1 MLYRKIKL
9 STFGLYLKAVSKLW
23 LVPLLTVNV
32 LVPVISAVL
41 YKNGGAGAESD
52 IVTVM
57 YFLLPISTVWTS
69 IFVSEFFFSDRTR
82 DVLFFYGRKK
92 RFAVSQLFFL
102 LPLVNVAAVTL
113 LHFRCLSYS
122 VSMAVNLLC
131 IGVLFYGIAMLI
143 LRLSGSAT
151 MAVLALLLYELLNEF
166 AMSDA
171 FVFYKVYGSLTVEI
185 FLRALCAAA
194 GDRPGVY
201 PFGLYHQRPR
211 RARRRL
217 KSKSKRTAVPVHCG
231 FFCLD
236 KVLKYCYHLYIEYL
250 CNNGKETAMKISKE
264 LSTGTL
270 PMLVLS
276 VLGERGLVR
285 LPDHQDPGGPQ
296 RQCLFAERGHFVSHF
311 ARAGAGGLPGELLG
325 RVHRTQ
331 EKILPHYKERAQ
343 AAGEQ
348 KGGVHRFLRHG
359 TESIVICIK
368 GNGKENEERRL
379 CQKGHGTD
387 L

>member
-23 LVPLLTVNV
+23 LGPLLTVNV

-82 DVLFFYGRKK
+82 DVLFFYSRKK

-102 LPLVNVAAVTL
+102 LPLANVAAVTL

-171 FVFYKVYGSLTVEI
+171 FVFYKVYGPLTVEI
-185 FLRALCAAA
+185 FCVRYVPLLVIALVCILLAFTANGHAGRAA
-194 GDRPGVY
+194 D
-201 PFGLYHQRPR
+201 
-211 RARRRL
+211 
-217 KSKSKRTAVPVHCG
+217 
-231 FFCLD
+231 
-236 KVLKYCYHLYIEYL
+236 
-250 CNNGKETAMKISKE
+250 
-264 LSTGTL
+264 
-270 PMLVLS
+270 
-276 VLGERGLVR
+276 
-285 LPDHQDPGGPQ
+285 
-296 RQCLFAERGHFVSHF
+296 
-311 ARAGAGGLPGELLG
+311 
-325 RVHRTQ
+325 
-331 EKILPHYKERAQ
+331 
-343 AAGEQ
+343 
-348 KGGVHRFLRHG
+348 
-359 TESIVICIK
+359 
-368 GNGKENEERRL
+368 
-379 CQKGHGTD
+379 
-387 L
+387 

>member
-52 IVTVM
+52 IVMVM

-82 DVLFFYGRKK
+82 DVLFFYSRKK

-102 LPLVNVAAVTL
+102 LPLANVAAVTL

-185 FLRALCAAA
+185 FCVRYVPLLVIALVCILLAFTTNGHAGRAA
-194 GDRPGVY
+194 D
-201 PFGLYHQRPR
+201 
-211 RARRRL
+211 
-217 KSKSKRTAVPVHCG
+217 
-231 FFCLD
+231 
-236 KVLKYCYHLYIEYL
+236 
-250 CNNGKETAMKISKE
+250 
-264 LSTGTL
+264 
-270 PMLVLS
+270 
-276 VLGERGLVR
+276 
-285 LPDHQDPGGPQ
+285 
-296 RQCLFAERGHFVSHF
+296 
-311 ARAGAGGLPGELLG
+311 
-325 RVHRTQ
+325 
-331 EKILPHYKERAQ
+331 
-343 AAGEQ
+343 
-348 KGGVHRFLRHG
+348 
-359 TESIVICIK
+359 
-368 GNGKENEERRL
+368 
-379 CQKGHGTD
+379 
-387 L
+387 

>member
-41 YKNGGAGAESD
+41 YKNGGAGAETD

-82 DVLFFYGRKK
+82 DVLFFYSRKK

-102 LPLVNVAAVTL
+102 LPLVNVAVVTL

-185 FLRALCAAA
+185 FCVRYVPLLVIALACILLAFTTNGHAGRAA
-194 GDRPGVY
+194 D
-201 PFGLYHQRPR
+201 
-211 RARRRL
+211 
-217 KSKSKRTAVPVHCG
+217 
-231 FFCLD
+231 
-236 KVLKYCYHLYIEYL
+236 
-250 CNNGKETAMKISKE
+250 
-264 LSTGTL
+264 
-270 PMLVLS
+270 
-276 VLGERGLVR
+276 
-285 LPDHQDPGGPQ
+285 
-296 RQCLFAERGHFVSHF
+296 
-311 ARAGAGGLPGELLG
+311 
-325 RVHRTQ
+325 
-331 EKILPHYKERAQ
+331 
-343 AAGEQ
+343 
-348 KGGVHRFLRHG
+348 
-359 TESIVICIK
+359 
-368 GNGKENEERRL
+368 
-379 CQKGHGTD
+379 
-387 L
+387 

>member
-82 DVLFFYGRKK
+82 DVLFFYSRKK

-185 FLRALCAAA
+185 FCVRYVPLLVIALVCIILAFTAN
-194 GDRPGVY
+194 GHSR
-201 PFGLYHQRPR
+201 
-211 RARRRL
+211 
-217 KSKSKRTAVPVHCG
+217 RTA
-231 FFCLD
+231 D
-236 KVLKYCYHLYIEYL
+236 
-250 CNNGKETAMKISKE
+250 
-264 LSTGTL
+264 
-270 PMLVLS
+270 
-276 VLGERGLVR
+276 
-285 LPDHQDPGGPQ
+285 
-296 RQCLFAERGHFVSHF
+296 
-311 ARAGAGGLPGELLG
+311 
-325 RVHRTQ
+325 
-331 EKILPHYKERAQ
+331 
-343 AAGEQ
+343 
-348 KGGVHRFLRHG
+348 
-359 TESIVICIK
+359 
-368 GNGKENEERRL
+368 
-379 CQKGHGTD
+379 
-387 L
+387 

>member
-23 LVPLLTVNV
+23 LVPLLTINV

-82 DVLFFYGRKK
+82 DVLFFYSRKK

-102 LPLVNVAAVTL
+102 LPLANVAAVTL

-185 FLRALCAAA
+185 FCVRYVPLLVIALVCILLAFTANGHAGRAA
-194 GDRPGVY
+194 D
-201 PFGLYHQRPR
+201 
-211 RARRRL
+211 
-217 KSKSKRTAVPVHCG
+217 
-231 FFCLD
+231 
-236 KVLKYCYHLYIEYL
+236 
-250 CNNGKETAMKISKE
+250 
-264 LSTGTL
+264 
-270 PMLVLS
+270 
-276 VLGERGLVR
+276 
-285 LPDHQDPGGPQ
+285 
-296 RQCLFAERGHFVSHF
+296 
-311 ARAGAGGLPGELLG
+311 
-325 RVHRTQ
+325 
-331 EKILPHYKERAQ
+331 
-343 AAGEQ
+343 
-348 KGGVHRFLRHG
+348 
-359 TESIVICIK
+359 
-368 GNGKENEERRL
+368 
-379 CQKGHGTD
+379 
-387 L
+387 

>member
-41 YKNGGAGAESD
+41 YKNGGAGAETD

-82 DVLFFYGRKK
+82 DVLFFYSRKK
-92 RFAVSQLFFL
+92 RFAVSLLFFL
-102 LPLVNVAAVTL
+102 LPLANVAVVTL

-185 FLRALCAAA
+185 FCVRYVPLLVIDLVCILLAFTANGHAGRAA
-194 GDRPGVY
+194 D
-201 PFGLYHQRPR
+201 
-211 RARRRL
+211 
-217 KSKSKRTAVPVHCG
+217 
-231 FFCLD
+231 
-236 KVLKYCYHLYIEYL
+236 
-250 CNNGKETAMKISKE
+250 
-264 LSTGTL
+264 
-270 PMLVLS
+270 
-276 VLGERGLVR
+276 
-285 LPDHQDPGGPQ
+285 
-296 RQCLFAERGHFVSHF
+296 
-311 ARAGAGGLPGELLG
+311 
-325 RVHRTQ
+325 
-331 EKILPHYKERAQ
+331 
-343 AAGEQ
+343 
-348 KGGVHRFLRHG
+348 
-359 TESIVICIK
+359 
-368 GNGKENEERRL
+368 
-379 CQKGHGTD
+379 
-387 L
+387 

>member
-82 DVLFFYGRKK
+82 DVLFFYSRKK

-102 LPLVNVAAVTL
+102 LPLANVAAVTL

-185 FLRALCAAA
+185 FCVRYVPLLVIALVCIILAFTTNGHAWRAA
-194 GDRPGVY
+194 D
-201 PFGLYHQRPR
+201 
-211 RARRRL
+211 
-217 KSKSKRTAVPVHCG
+217 
-231 FFCLD
+231 
-236 KVLKYCYHLYIEYL
+236 
-250 CNNGKETAMKISKE
+250 
-264 LSTGTL
+264 
-270 PMLVLS
+270 
-276 VLGERGLVR
+276 
-285 LPDHQDPGGPQ
+285 
-296 RQCLFAERGHFVSHF
+296 
-311 ARAGAGGLPGELLG
+311 
-325 RVHRTQ
+325 
-331 EKILPHYKERAQ
+331 
-343 AAGEQ
+343 
-348 KGGVHRFLRHG
+348 
-359 TESIVICIK
+359 
-368 GNGKENEERRL
+368 
-379 CQKGHGTD
+379 
-387 L
+387 

>member
-82 DVLFFYGRKK
+82 DVLFFYSRKK

-171 FVFYKVYGSLTVEI
+171 FVFYKVYGSLTVGI
-185 FLRALCAAA
+185 FCVRYVPLLVIALVCILLAFTANGHAGRAA
-194 GDRPGVY
+194 D
-201 PFGLYHQRPR
+201 
-211 RARRRL
+211 
-217 KSKSKRTAVPVHCG
+217 
-231 FFCLD
+231 
-236 KVLKYCYHLYIEYL
+236 
-250 CNNGKETAMKISKE
+250 
-264 LSTGTL
+264 
-270 PMLVLS
+270 
-276 VLGERGLVR
+276 
-285 LPDHQDPGGPQ
+285 
-296 RQCLFAERGHFVSHF
+296 
-311 ARAGAGGLPGELLG
+311 
-325 RVHRTQ
+325 
-331 EKILPHYKERAQ
+331 
-343 AAGEQ
+343 
-348 KGGVHRFLRHG
+348 
-359 TESIVICIK
+359 
-368 GNGKENEERRL
+368 
-379 CQKGHGTD
+379 
-387 L
+387 

>member
-23 LVPLLTVNV
+23 LVPLLTANV

-82 DVLFFYGRKK
+82 DVLFFYSRKK

-102 LPLVNVAAVTL
+102 LPLANVAAVTL

-185 FLRALCAAA
+185 FCVRYVPLLVIALVCIILAFTTNGHAGRAA
-194 GDRPGVY
+194 D
-201 PFGLYHQRPR
+201 
-211 RARRRL
+211 
-217 KSKSKRTAVPVHCG
+217 
-231 FFCLD
+231 
-236 KVLKYCYHLYIEYL
+236 
-250 CNNGKETAMKISKE
+250 
-264 LSTGTL
+264 
-270 PMLVLS
+270 
-276 VLGERGLVR
+276 
-285 LPDHQDPGGPQ
+285 
-296 RQCLFAERGHFVSHF
+296 
-311 ARAGAGGLPGELLG
+311 
-325 RVHRTQ
+325 
-331 EKILPHYKERAQ
+331 
-343 AAGEQ
+343 
-348 KGGVHRFLRHG
+348 
-359 TESIVICIK
+359 
-368 GNGKENEERRL
+368 
-379 CQKGHGTD
+379 
-387 L
+387 

>member
-9 STFGLYLKAVSKLW
+9 STFGLYLKAVSELW

-82 DVLFFYGRKK
+82 DVLFFYSRKK

-102 LPLVNVAAVTL
+102 LPLANVAAVTL

-185 FLRALCAAA
+185 FCVRYVPLLVIALVCILLAFTTNGHAGRAA
-194 GDRPGVY
+194 D
-201 PFGLYHQRPR
+201 
-211 RARRRL
+211 
-217 KSKSKRTAVPVHCG
+217 
-231 FFCLD
+231 
-236 KVLKYCYHLYIEYL
+236 
-250 CNNGKETAMKISKE
+250 
-264 LSTGTL
+264 
-270 PMLVLS
+270 
-276 VLGERGLVR
+276 
-285 LPDHQDPGGPQ
+285 
-296 RQCLFAERGHFVSHF
+296 
-311 ARAGAGGLPGELLG
+311 
-325 RVHRTQ
+325 
-331 EKILPHYKERAQ
+331 
-343 AAGEQ
+343 
-348 KGGVHRFLRHG
+348 
-359 TESIVICIK
+359 
-368 GNGKENEERRL
+368 
-379 CQKGHGTD
+379 
-387 L
+387 

>member
-23 LVPLLTVNV
+23 LVPLLTINV

-41 YKNGGAGAESD
+41 YKNGGAGAETD

-82 DVLFFYGRKK
+82 DVLFFYSRKK

-102 LPLVNVAAVTL
+102 LPLANVAAVTL

-185 FLRALCAAA
+185 FCVRYVPLLVIALVCILLAFTTNGHAGRAA
-194 GDRPGVY
+194 D
-201 PFGLYHQRPR
+201 
-211 RARRRL
+211 
-217 KSKSKRTAVPVHCG
+217 
-231 FFCLD
+231 
-236 KVLKYCYHLYIEYL
+236 
-250 CNNGKETAMKISKE
+250 
-264 LSTGTL
+264 
-270 PMLVLS
+270 
-276 VLGERGLVR
+276 
-285 LPDHQDPGGPQ
+285 
-296 RQCLFAERGHFVSHF
+296 
-311 ARAGAGGLPGELLG
+311 
-325 RVHRTQ
+325 
-331 EKILPHYKERAQ
+331 
-343 AAGEQ
+343 
-348 KGGVHRFLRHG
+348 
-359 TESIVICIK
+359 
-368 GNGKENEERRL
+368 
-379 CQKGHGTD
+379 
-387 L
+387 

>member
-82 DVLFFYGRKK
+82 DVLFFYSRKK

-185 FLRALCAAA
+185 FCVRYVPLLVIALVCILLACTTNGHAGRAA
-194 GDRPGVY
+194 D
-201 PFGLYHQRPR
+201 
-211 RARRRL
+211 
-217 KSKSKRTAVPVHCG
+217 
-231 FFCLD
+231 
-236 KVLKYCYHLYIEYL
+236 
-250 CNNGKETAMKISKE
+250 
-264 LSTGTL
+264 
-270 PMLVLS
+270 
-276 VLGERGLVR
+276 
-285 LPDHQDPGGPQ
+285 
-296 RQCLFAERGHFVSHF
+296 
-311 ARAGAGGLPGELLG
+311 
-325 RVHRTQ
+325 
-331 EKILPHYKERAQ
+331 
-343 AAGEQ
+343 
-348 KGGVHRFLRHG
+348 
-359 TESIVICIK
+359 
-368 GNGKENEERRL
+368 
-379 CQKGHGTD
+379 
-387 L
+387 

>member
-82 DVLFFYGRKK
+82 DVLFFYSRKK

-102 LPLVNVAAVTL
+102 LPLVKVAAVTL

-185 FLRALCAAA
+185 FCVRYVPLLVIALVCIILAFTTNGHAGRAA
-194 GDRPGVY
+194 D
-201 PFGLYHQRPR
+201 
-211 RARRRL
+211 
-217 KSKSKRTAVPVHCG
+217 
-231 FFCLD
+231 
-236 KVLKYCYHLYIEYL
+236 
-250 CNNGKETAMKISKE
+250 
-264 LSTGTL
+264 
-270 PMLVLS
+270 
-276 VLGERGLVR
+276 
-285 LPDHQDPGGPQ
+285 
-296 RQCLFAERGHFVSHF
+296 
-311 ARAGAGGLPGELLG
+311 
-325 RVHRTQ
+325 
-331 EKILPHYKERAQ
+331 
-343 AAGEQ
+343 
-348 KGGVHRFLRHG
+348 
-359 TESIVICIK
+359 
-368 GNGKENEERRL
+368 
-379 CQKGHGTD
+379 
-387 L
+387 

>member
-82 DVLFFYGRKK
+82 DVLFFYSRKK

-185 FLRALCAAA
+185 FCVRYVPLLVIALVCILLAFTANGHAGRAA
-194 GDRPGVY
+194 D
-201 PFGLYHQRPR
+201 
-211 RARRRL
+211 
-217 KSKSKRTAVPVHCG
+217 
-231 FFCLD
+231 
-236 KVLKYCYHLYIEYL
+236 
-250 CNNGKETAMKISKE
+250 
-264 LSTGTL
+264 
-270 PMLVLS
+270 
-276 VLGERGLVR
+276 
-285 LPDHQDPGGPQ
+285 
-296 RQCLFAERGHFVSHF
+296 
-311 ARAGAGGLPGELLG
+311 
-325 RVHRTQ
+325 
-331 EKILPHYKERAQ
+331 
-343 AAGEQ
+343 
-348 KGGVHRFLRHG
+348 
-359 TESIVICIK
+359 
-368 GNGKENEERRL
+368 
-379 CQKGHGTD
+379 
-387 L
+387 

>member
-82 DVLFFYGRKK
+82 DVLFFYSRKK

-102 LPLVNVAAVTL
+102 LPLVNVAVVTL

-185 FLRALCAAA
+185 FCVRYVPLLVIALVCILLAFTANGHTGRAA
-194 GDRPGVY
+194 
-201 PFGLYHQRPR
+201 
-211 RARRRL
+211 
-217 KSKSKRTAVPVHCG
+217 
-231 FFCLD
+231 
-236 KVLKYCYHLYIEYL
+236 
-250 CNNGKETAMKISKE
+250 N
-264 LSTGTL
+264 
-270 PMLVLS
+270 
-276 VLGERGLVR
+276 
-285 LPDHQDPGGPQ
+285 
-296 RQCLFAERGHFVSHF
+296 
-311 ARAGAGGLPGELLG
+311 
-325 RVHRTQ
+325 
-331 EKILPHYKERAQ
+331 
-343 AAGEQ
+343 
-348 KGGVHRFLRHG
+348 
-359 TESIVICIK
+359 
-368 GNGKENEERRL
+368 
-379 CQKGHGTD
+379 
-387 L
+387 

>member
-82 DVLFFYGRKK
+82 DVLFFYSRKK
-92 RFAVSQLFFL
+92 RFAVSLLFFL
-102 LPLVNVAAVTL
+102 LPLANVAVVTL

-171 FVFYKVYGSLTVEI
+171 FVFYKVYGPLTVEI
-185 FLRALCAAA
+185 FCVRYVPLLVIALVCILLAFTANGHAGRAA
-194 GDRPGVY
+194 D
-201 PFGLYHQRPR
+201 
-211 RARRRL
+211 
-217 KSKSKRTAVPVHCG
+217 
-231 FFCLD
+231 
-236 KVLKYCYHLYIEYL
+236 
-250 CNNGKETAMKISKE
+250 
-264 LSTGTL
+264 
-270 PMLVLS
+270 
-276 VLGERGLVR
+276 
-285 LPDHQDPGGPQ
+285 
-296 RQCLFAERGHFVSHF
+296 
-311 ARAGAGGLPGELLG
+311 
-325 RVHRTQ
+325 
-331 EKILPHYKERAQ
+331 
-343 AAGEQ
+343 
-348 KGGVHRFLRHG
+348 
-359 TESIVICIK
+359 
-368 GNGKENEERRL
+368 
-379 CQKGHGTD
+379 
-387 L
+387 

>member
-41 YKNGGAGAESD
+41 YKNGGAGAETD

-82 DVLFFYGRKK
+82 DVLFFYSRKK

-102 LPLVNVAAVTL
+102 LPLANVAAVTL

-185 FLRALCAAA
+185 FCVRYVPLLVIALVCILLAFTANGHTGRAA
-194 GDRPGVY
+194 
-201 PFGLYHQRPR
+201 
-211 RARRRL
+211 
-217 KSKSKRTAVPVHCG
+217 
-231 FFCLD
+231 
-236 KVLKYCYHLYIEYL
+236 
-250 CNNGKETAMKISKE
+250 N
-264 LSTGTL
+264 
-270 PMLVLS
+270 
-276 VLGERGLVR
+276 
-285 LPDHQDPGGPQ
+285 
-296 RQCLFAERGHFVSHF
+296 
-311 ARAGAGGLPGELLG
+311 
-325 RVHRTQ
+325 
-331 EKILPHYKERAQ
+331 
-343 AAGEQ
+343 
-348 KGGVHRFLRHG
+348 
-359 TESIVICIK
+359 
-368 GNGKENEERRL
+368 
-379 CQKGHGTD
+379 
-387 L
+387 

>member
-23 LVPLLTVNV
+23 LVPLLTVN
-32 LVPVISAVL
+32 VPVISAVL

-82 DVLFFYGRKK
+82 DVLFFYSRKK

-102 LPLVNVAAVTL
+102 LPLANVAAVTL

-185 FLRALCAAA
+185 FCVRYVPLLVIALVCILLAFTTNGHAGRAA
-194 GDRPGVY
+194 D
-201 PFGLYHQRPR
+201 
-211 RARRRL
+211 
-217 KSKSKRTAVPVHCG
+217 
-231 FFCLD
+231 
-236 KVLKYCYHLYIEYL
+236 
-250 CNNGKETAMKISKE
+250 
-264 LSTGTL
+264 
-270 PMLVLS
+270 
-276 VLGERGLVR
+276 
-285 LPDHQDPGGPQ
+285 
-296 RQCLFAERGHFVSHF
+296 
-311 ARAGAGGLPGELLG
+311 
-325 RVHRTQ
+325 
-331 EKILPHYKERAQ
+331 
-343 AAGEQ
+343 
-348 KGGVHRFLRHG
+348 
-359 TESIVICIK
+359 
-368 GNGKENEERRL
+368 
-379 CQKGHGTD
+379 
-387 L
+387 

>member
-32 LVPVISAVL
+32 LVPGISAVL

-82 DVLFFYGRKK
+82 DVLFFYSRKK

-185 FLRALCAAA
+185 FCVRYVPLLVIALVCILLAFTANGHAGRAA
-194 GDRPGVY
+194 D
-201 PFGLYHQRPR
+201 
-211 RARRRL
+211 
-217 KSKSKRTAVPVHCG
+217 
-231 FFCLD
+231 
-236 KVLKYCYHLYIEYL
+236 
-250 CNNGKETAMKISKE
+250 
-264 LSTGTL
+264 
-270 PMLVLS
+270 
-276 VLGERGLVR
+276 
-285 LPDHQDPGGPQ
+285 
-296 RQCLFAERGHFVSHF
+296 
-311 ARAGAGGLPGELLG
+311 
-325 RVHRTQ
+325 
-331 EKILPHYKERAQ
+331 
-343 AAGEQ
+343 
-348 KGGVHRFLRHG
+348 
-359 TESIVICIK
+359 
-368 GNGKENEERRL
+368 
-379 CQKGHGTD
+379 
-387 L
+387 

>member
-41 YKNGGAGAESD
+41 YKNGGTGAESD

-82 DVLFFYGRKK
+82 DVLFFYSRKK

-102 LPLVNVAAVTL
+102 LPLANVAAVTL

-185 FLRALCAAA
+185 FCVRYVPLLVIALVCILLAFTTNGHAGRAA
-194 GDRPGVY
+194 D
-201 PFGLYHQRPR
+201 
-211 RARRRL
+211 
-217 KSKSKRTAVPVHCG
+217 
-231 FFCLD
+231 
-236 KVLKYCYHLYIEYL
+236 
-250 CNNGKETAMKISKE
+250 
-264 LSTGTL
+264 
-270 PMLVLS
+270 
-276 VLGERGLVR
+276 
-285 LPDHQDPGGPQ
+285 
-296 RQCLFAERGHFVSHF
+296 
-311 ARAGAGGLPGELLG
+311 
-325 RVHRTQ
+325 
-331 EKILPHYKERAQ
+331 
-343 AAGEQ
+343 
-348 KGGVHRFLRHG
+348 
-359 TESIVICIK
+359 
-368 GNGKENEERRL
+368 
-379 CQKGHGTD
+379 
-387 L
+387 

>member
-82 DVLFFYGRKK
+82 DVLFFYSRKK

-102 LPLVNVAAVTL
+102 LPLVNVAVVTL

-185 FLRALCAAA
+185 FCVRYVPLLVIALACILLAFTTNGHAGRAA
-194 GDRPGVY
+194 D
-201 PFGLYHQRPR
+201 
-211 RARRRL
+211 
-217 KSKSKRTAVPVHCG
+217 
-231 FFCLD
+231 
-236 KVLKYCYHLYIEYL
+236 
-250 CNNGKETAMKISKE
+250 
-264 LSTGTL
+264 
-270 PMLVLS
+270 
-276 VLGERGLVR
+276 
-285 LPDHQDPGGPQ
+285 
-296 RQCLFAERGHFVSHF
+296 
-311 ARAGAGGLPGELLG
+311 
-325 RVHRTQ
+325 
-331 EKILPHYKERAQ
+331 
-343 AAGEQ
+343 
-348 KGGVHRFLRHG
+348 
-359 TESIVICIK
+359 
-368 GNGKENEERRL
+368 
-379 CQKGHGTD
+379 
-387 L
+387 

>member
-82 DVLFFYGRKK
+82 DVLFFYSRKK

-102 LPLVNVAAVTL
+102 LPLVNVAVVTL

-185 FLRALCAAA
+185 FCVRYVPLLVIALVCILLAFTANGHAGRAA
-194 GDRPGVY
+194 
-201 PFGLYHQRPR
+201 
-211 RARRRL
+211 
-217 KSKSKRTAVPVHCG
+217 
-231 FFCLD
+231 
-236 KVLKYCYHLYIEYL
+236 
-250 CNNGKETAMKISKE
+250 N
-264 LSTGTL
+264 
-270 PMLVLS
+270 
-276 VLGERGLVR
+276 
-285 LPDHQDPGGPQ
+285 
-296 RQCLFAERGHFVSHF
+296 
-311 ARAGAGGLPGELLG
+311 
-325 RVHRTQ
+325 
-331 EKILPHYKERAQ
+331 
-343 AAGEQ
+343 
-348 KGGVHRFLRHG
+348 
-359 TESIVICIK
+359 
-368 GNGKENEERRL
+368 
-379 CQKGHGTD
+379 
-387 L
+387 

>member
-32 LVPVISAVL
+32 LVPVISAML

-82 DVLFFYGRKK
+82 DVLFFYSRKK

-185 FLRALCAAA
+185 FCVRYVPLLVIALVCILLAFTANGHAGRAA
-194 GDRPGVY
+194 D
-201 PFGLYHQRPR
+201 
-211 RARRRL
+211 
-217 KSKSKRTAVPVHCG
+217 
-231 FFCLD
+231 
-236 KVLKYCYHLYIEYL
+236 
-250 CNNGKETAMKISKE
+250 
-264 LSTGTL
+264 
-270 PMLVLS
+270 
-276 VLGERGLVR
+276 
-285 LPDHQDPGGPQ
+285 
-296 RQCLFAERGHFVSHF
+296 
-311 ARAGAGGLPGELLG
+311 
-325 RVHRTQ
+325 
-331 EKILPHYKERAQ
+331 
-343 AAGEQ
+343 
-348 KGGVHRFLRHG
+348 
-359 TESIVICIK
+359 
-368 GNGKENEERRL
+368 
-379 CQKGHGTD
+379 
-387 L
+387 

>member
-82 DVLFFYGRKK
+82 DVLFFYSRKK

-102 LPLVNVAAVTL
+102 LPLANVAAVSL

-185 FLRALCAAA
+185 FCVRYVPLLVIALVCILLAFTANGHAGRAA
-194 GDRPGVY
+194 D
-201 PFGLYHQRPR
+201 
-211 RARRRL
+211 
-217 KSKSKRTAVPVHCG
+217 
-231 FFCLD
+231 
-236 KVLKYCYHLYIEYL
+236 
-250 CNNGKETAMKISKE
+250 
-264 LSTGTL
+264 
-270 PMLVLS
+270 
-276 VLGERGLVR
+276 
-285 LPDHQDPGGPQ
+285 
-296 RQCLFAERGHFVSHF
+296 
-311 ARAGAGGLPGELLG
+311 
-325 RVHRTQ
+325 
-331 EKILPHYKERAQ
+331 
-343 AAGEQ
+343 
-348 KGGVHRFLRHG
+348 
-359 TESIVICIK
+359 
-368 GNGKENEERRL
+368 
-379 CQKGHGTD
+379 
-387 L
+387 

>member
-82 DVLFFYGRKK
+82 DVLFFYSRKK

-102 LPLVNVAAVTL
+102 LPLANVAAVTL

-185 FLRALCAAA
+185 FCVRYLPLLVIALVCIILAFTANGHAGRAA
-194 GDRPGVY
+194 D
-201 PFGLYHQRPR
+201 
-211 RARRRL
+211 
-217 KSKSKRTAVPVHCG
+217 
-231 FFCLD
+231 
-236 KVLKYCYHLYIEYL
+236 
-250 CNNGKETAMKISKE
+250 
-264 LSTGTL
+264 
-270 PMLVLS
+270 
-276 VLGERGLVR
+276 
-285 LPDHQDPGGPQ
+285 
-296 RQCLFAERGHFVSHF
+296 
-311 ARAGAGGLPGELLG
+311 
-325 RVHRTQ
+325 
-331 EKILPHYKERAQ
+331 
-343 AAGEQ
+343 
-348 KGGVHRFLRHG
+348 
-359 TESIVICIK
+359 
-368 GNGKENEERRL
+368 
-379 CQKGHGTD
+379 
-387 L
+387 

>member
-102 LPLVNVAAVTL
+102 LPLVNVAVVTL

-185 FLRALCAAA
+185 FCVRYVPLLVIALVCILLAFTANGHAGRAA
-194 GDRPGVY
+194 D
-201 PFGLYHQRPR
+201 
-211 RARRRL
+211 
-217 KSKSKRTAVPVHCG
+217 
-231 FFCLD
+231 
-236 KVLKYCYHLYIEYL
+236 
-250 CNNGKETAMKISKE
+250 
-264 LSTGTL
+264 
-270 PMLVLS
+270 
-276 VLGERGLVR
+276 
-285 LPDHQDPGGPQ
+285 
-296 RQCLFAERGHFVSHF
+296 
-311 ARAGAGGLPGELLG
+311 
-325 RVHRTQ
+325 
-331 EKILPHYKERAQ
+331 
-343 AAGEQ
+343 
-348 KGGVHRFLRHG
+348 
-359 TESIVICIK
+359 
-368 GNGKENEERRL
+368 
-379 CQKGHGTD
+379 
-387 L
+387 

>member
-82 DVLFFYGRKK
+82 DLLFFYSRKK

-185 FLRALCAAA
+185 FCVRYVPLLVIALVCILLAFTANGHAGRAA
-194 GDRPGVY
+194 D
-201 PFGLYHQRPR
+201 
-211 RARRRL
+211 
-217 KSKSKRTAVPVHCG
+217 
-231 FFCLD
+231 
-236 KVLKYCYHLYIEYL
+236 
-250 CNNGKETAMKISKE
+250 
-264 LSTGTL
+264 
-270 PMLVLS
+270 
-276 VLGERGLVR
+276 
-285 LPDHQDPGGPQ
+285 
-296 RQCLFAERGHFVSHF
+296 
-311 ARAGAGGLPGELLG
+311 
-325 RVHRTQ
+325 
-331 EKILPHYKERAQ
+331 
-343 AAGEQ
+343 
-348 KGGVHRFLRHG
+348 
-359 TESIVICIK
+359 
-368 GNGKENEERRL
+368 
-379 CQKGHGTD
+379 
-387 L
+387 

>member
-41 YKNGGAGAESD
+41 YKNGGAGAETD

-82 DVLFFYGRKK
+82 DVLFFYSRKK

-102 LPLVNVAAVTL
+102 LPLVNVAVVTL

-185 FLRALCAAA
+185 FCVRYVPLLVIALVCILLAFTTNGHAGRAA
-194 GDRPGVY
+194 D
-201 PFGLYHQRPR
+201 
-211 RARRRL
+211 
-217 KSKSKRTAVPVHCG
+217 
-231 FFCLD
+231 
-236 KVLKYCYHLYIEYL
+236 
-250 CNNGKETAMKISKE
+250 
-264 LSTGTL
+264 
-270 PMLVLS
+270 
-276 VLGERGLVR
+276 
-285 LPDHQDPGGPQ
+285 
-296 RQCLFAERGHFVSHF
+296 
-311 ARAGAGGLPGELLG
+311 
-325 RVHRTQ
+325 
-331 EKILPHYKERAQ
+331 
-343 AAGEQ
+343 
-348 KGGVHRFLRHG
+348 
-359 TESIVICIK
+359 
-368 GNGKENEERRL
+368 
-379 CQKGHGTD
+379 
-387 L
+387 

>member
-82 DVLFFYGRKK
+82 DVLFFYSRKK

-185 FLRALCAAA
+185 FCVRYVPLLVIALVCILLAFTANGHAGRAA
-194 GDRPGVY
+194 D
-201 PFGLYHQRPR
+201 
-211 RARRRL
+211 
-217 KSKSKRTAVPVHCG
+217 KSQ
-231 FFCLD
+231 
-236 KVLKYCYHLYIEYL
+236 
-250 CNNGKETAMKISKE
+250 N
-264 LSTGTL
+264 
-270 PMLVLS
+270 
-276 VLGERGLVR
+276 
-285 LPDHQDPGGPQ
+285 
-296 RQCLFAERGHFVSHF
+296 
-311 ARAGAGGLPGELLG
+311 
-325 RVHRTQ
+325 
-331 EKILPHYKERAQ
+331 
-343 AAGEQ
+343 
-348 KGGVHRFLRHG
+348 
-359 TESIVICIK
+359 
-368 GNGKENEERRL
+368 
-379 CQKGHGTD
+379 
-387 L
+387 

>member
-23 LVPLLTVNV
+23 LVPLLTINV

-41 YKNGGAGAESD
+41 YKNGGAGAETD

-82 DVLFFYGRKK
+82 DVLFFYSRKK

-102 LPLVNVAAVTL
+102 LPLVNVAVVTL

-171 FVFYKVYGSLTVEI
+171 FVFYKVYGPLTVEI
-185 FLRALCAAA
+185 FCVRYVPLLVIALVCILLAFTANGHAGRAA
-194 GDRPGVY
+194 D
-201 PFGLYHQRPR
+201 
-211 RARRRL
+211 
-217 KSKSKRTAVPVHCG
+217 
-231 FFCLD
+231 
-236 KVLKYCYHLYIEYL
+236 
-250 CNNGKETAMKISKE
+250 
-264 LSTGTL
+264 
-270 PMLVLS
+270 
-276 VLGERGLVR
+276 
-285 LPDHQDPGGPQ
+285 
-296 RQCLFAERGHFVSHF
+296 
-311 ARAGAGGLPGELLG
+311 
-325 RVHRTQ
+325 
-331 EKILPHYKERAQ
+331 
-343 AAGEQ
+343 
-348 KGGVHRFLRHG
+348 
-359 TESIVICIK
+359 
-368 GNGKENEERRL
+368 
-379 CQKGHGTD
+379 
-387 L
+387 

>member
-57 YFLLPISTVWTS
+57 YFLLSISTVWTS

-82 DVLFFYGRKK
+82 DVLFFYSRKK

-102 LPLVNVAAVTL
+102 LPLANVAAVTL

-185 FLRALCAAA
+185 FCVRYVPLLVIALVCILLAFTANGHAGRAA
-194 GDRPGVY
+194 D
-201 PFGLYHQRPR
+201 
-211 RARRRL
+211 
-217 KSKSKRTAVPVHCG
+217 
-231 FFCLD
+231 
-236 KVLKYCYHLYIEYL
+236 
-250 CNNGKETAMKISKE
+250 
-264 LSTGTL
+264 
-270 PMLVLS
+270 
-276 VLGERGLVR
+276 
-285 LPDHQDPGGPQ
+285 
-296 RQCLFAERGHFVSHF
+296 
-311 ARAGAGGLPGELLG
+311 
-325 RVHRTQ
+325 
-331 EKILPHYKERAQ
+331 
-343 AAGEQ
+343 
-348 KGGVHRFLRHG
+348 
-359 TESIVICIK
+359 
-368 GNGKENEERRL
+368 
-379 CQKGHGTD
+379 
-387 L
+387 

>member
-82 DVLFFYGRKK
+82 DVLFFYSRKK

-102 LPLVNVAAVTL
+102 LPLANVAAVTL

-171 FVFYKVYGSLTVEI
+171 FVFYKVYGSLTGEI
-185 FLRALCAAA
+185 FCVRYVPLLVIALVCILLAFTANGHAGRAA
-194 GDRPGVY
+194 D
-201 PFGLYHQRPR
+201 
-211 RARRRL
+211 
-217 KSKSKRTAVPVHCG
+217 
-231 FFCLD
+231 
-236 KVLKYCYHLYIEYL
+236 
-250 CNNGKETAMKISKE
+250 
-264 LSTGTL
+264 
-270 PMLVLS
+270 
-276 VLGERGLVR
+276 
-285 LPDHQDPGGPQ
+285 
-296 RQCLFAERGHFVSHF
+296 
-311 ARAGAGGLPGELLG
+311 
-325 RVHRTQ
+325 
-331 EKILPHYKERAQ
+331 
-343 AAGEQ
+343 
-348 KGGVHRFLRHG
+348 
-359 TESIVICIK
+359 
-368 GNGKENEERRL
+368 
-379 CQKGHGTD
+379 
-387 L
+387 

>member
-82 DVLFFYGRKK
+82 DVLFFYSRKK

-102 LPLVNVAAVTL
+102 LPLANVAAVTL

-185 FLRALCAAA
+185 FCVRYVPLLVIALVCILLAFTANGHA
-194 GDRPGVY
+194 
-201 PFGLYHQRPR
+201 R
-211 RARRRL
+211 RA
-217 KSKSKRTAVPVHCG
+217 A
-231 FFCLD
+231 D
-236 KVLKYCYHLYIEYL
+236 
-250 CNNGKETAMKISKE
+250 
-264 LSTGTL
+264 
-270 PMLVLS
+270 
-276 VLGERGLVR
+276 
-285 LPDHQDPGGPQ
+285 
-296 RQCLFAERGHFVSHF
+296 
-311 ARAGAGGLPGELLG
+311 
-325 RVHRTQ
+325 
-331 EKILPHYKERAQ
+331 
-343 AAGEQ
+343 
-348 KGGVHRFLRHG
+348 
-359 TESIVICIK
+359 
-368 GNGKENEERRL
+368 
-379 CQKGHGTD
+379 
-387 L
+387 

>member
-82 DVLFFYGRKK
+82 DVLFFYSRKK

-102 LPLVNVAAVTL
+102 LPLVNVAVVTL

-185 FLRALCAAA
+185 FCVRYVPLLVIALVCILLAFTTNGHA
-194 GDRPGVY
+194 G
-201 PFGLYHQRPR
+201 
-211 RARRRL
+211 
-217 KSKSKRTAVPVHCG
+217 RTA
-231 FFCLD
+231 D
-236 KVLKYCYHLYIEYL
+236 
-250 CNNGKETAMKISKE
+250 
-264 LSTGTL
+264 
-270 PMLVLS
+270 
-276 VLGERGLVR
+276 
-285 LPDHQDPGGPQ
+285 
-296 RQCLFAERGHFVSHF
+296 
-311 ARAGAGGLPGELLG
+311 
-325 RVHRTQ
+325 
-331 EKILPHYKERAQ
+331 
-343 AAGEQ
+343 
-348 KGGVHRFLRHG
+348 
-359 TESIVICIK
+359 
-368 GNGKENEERRL
+368 
-379 CQKGHGTD
+379 
-387 L
+387 